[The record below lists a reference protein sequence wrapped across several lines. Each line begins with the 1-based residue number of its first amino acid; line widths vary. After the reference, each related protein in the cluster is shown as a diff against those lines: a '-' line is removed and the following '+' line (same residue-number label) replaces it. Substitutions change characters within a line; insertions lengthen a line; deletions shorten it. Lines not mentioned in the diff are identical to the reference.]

1 MDYRL
6 KKQISTF
13 TLFILGSVTVGSMY
27 QNCSKVMVTD
37 LASEEKAMEAER
49 IALARDSETVT
60 AGLNPVPDLKMF
72 FVVDN
77 SGTMKANQL
86 NLSQSFGAMFDQTSK
101 DSLSKFKTS
110 AYLLSTA
117 QRSLLL
123 NDQTNLN
130 SIVTKQAYYNPTQP
144 LSLDVFSTS
153 YRTAQLNSGYLPG
166 DNIGYKVT
174 KTSSPLS
181 YTFNPAPVLGWSS
194 PGANLLNG
202 VITREARDVSGT
214 FEQQFKERLAVL
226 DSSRI
231 PLVSVGG
238 VYRPE
243 NYTIVDSE
251 SGLCAIARVLR
262 EPEAYLKS
270 GDLFSFIVVS
280 DEDDND
286 PEGNNCILKQT
297 RHQGDVDLY
306 NGVCERKQTAIN
318 YTTLIT
324 NETPAKCRINGKAGY
339 LVRFSYPDQLI
350 TTLVSYR
357 TLDKEALYKTP
368 KTDIKYYY
376 KVPQYTL
383 QQTQVTYFTKNC
395 VNIVSDGLVIGQNCQ
410 YSASATTSGWL
421 TGDHSSASAC
431 YSLALTQNSK
441 ATNDAGK
448 QPVCKTQA
456 NVVSSCDTAN
466 ANCSMTNIISST
478 QKTVTVMGALTQAQ
492 ATTRAQTFADYWSDS
507 AVSVVSGFYPE
518 TTTPC
523 TTEQTA
529 AGCVMSSPRVYGS
542 ASKEASGNQTTD
554 GCLTYAKSQAG
565 NAVSSLS
572 DVTRCELKTTATTKI
587 VAANVP
593 FSLTKSVDGGATL
606 DSTAA
611 NCGAI
616 YNIAFTEA
624 KKVSS
629 ALPSQAT
636 CQITG
641 TYAFSQR
648 EETLTSECS
657 SQAANYCSPLSY
669 RSCTASLVAATSTTT
684 PSAQKT
690 HAVVS
695 EELTCQTLCKNSQ
708 TDACGALT
716 AATENMTIESYIKS
730 VYGSTA
736 TCAVATQT
744 VANSQVNVTAVSAS
758 QEATICKPVANG
770 TGGMIPTYYRRTSNA
785 YRLESDVIEHV
796 AGSVVDSTGK
806 AKPAKSLVQYIQ
818 DRSKELSKIN
828 PIFAALV
835 RTSSDPLG
843 DGGSVGK
850 AYEELVQKTEGTLNS
865 ALSNDYSPAL
875 QSLGKVIKNALERS
889 FVLQKMRPDQVIFRV
904 HRIAKD
910 TNTSEVLDSSL
921 WKQSGVTIT
930 LHESLEFKDGD
941 QFRIEFQN
949 NVQK

>member
-13 TLFILGSVTVGSMY
+13 TLLILGSVTIGSLY

-86 NLSQSFGAMFDQTSK
+86 NLSQSFGTMFDQASN

-123 NDQTNLN
+123 NDQANLN

-144 LSLDVFSTS
+144 LSLEVFNTY
-153 YRTAQLNSGYLPG
+153 YRTPEENSGYLPG

-181 YTFNPAPVLGWSS
+181 YTFSPAPVLGWTS
-194 PGANLLNG
+194 PTANLLSG
-202 VITREARDVSGT
+202 VITREARDASGN

-231 PLVSVGG
+231 PLVNVGG
-238 VYRPE
+238 AYRPE

-262 EPEAYLKS
+262 EPDAYLKS

-297 RHQGDVDLY
+297 RHQGDIDLY
-306 NGVCERKQTAIN
+306 DGVCERKQTSIK
-318 YTTLIT
+318 YTTQLVS
-324 NETPAKCRINGKAGY
+324 ETPAKCRINGKAGY
-339 LVRFSYPDQLI
+339 SVKFSYSENVLK
-350 TTLVSYR
+350 TLVTYKS
-357 TLDKEALYKTP
+357 LSKEALYKTP
-368 KTDIKYYY
+368 KTEIKYYY
-376 KVPQYTL
+376 SVPQYTL
-383 QQTQVTYFTKNC
+383 KQTQVTYYTKNC

-410 YSASATTSGWL
+410 YSANAITSGWL
-421 TGDHSSASAC
+421 TGDHSSPSAC
-431 YSLALTQNSK
+431 YSLALSQNSK
-441 ATNDAGK
+441 ATNDSGK
-448 QPVCKTQA
+448 QPTCKTQA
-456 NVVSSCDTAN
+456 NVVSSCDTSN
-466 ANCSMTNIISST
+466 SNCTVSNIISSG
-478 QKTVTVMGALTQAQ
+478 QKSVTVMGSLNQTQ
-492 ATTRAQTFADYWSDS
+492 ATTRAQTFSDYWPNST
-507 AVSVVSGFYPE
+507 VTIINGFYPE
-518 TTTPC
+518 TSTPC
-523 TTEQTA
+523 SAEQTA

-542 ASKEASGNQTTD
+542 TTKEVNGDQTSG
-554 GCLTYAKSQAG
+554 GCLALAQSQAG
-565 NAVSSLS
+565 NAVSSLA
-572 DVTRCELKTTATTKI
+572 DITQCQLKNTTVIKTVNTNI
-587 VAANVP
+587 P
-593 FSLTKSVDGGATL
+593 FSLTQTVDGGVTLAT
-606 DSTAA
+606 TTA
-611 NCGAI
+611 NCGSI
-616 YNIAFTEA
+616 RTIAFNEA

-629 ALPSQAT
+629 ALPSDST
-636 CQITG
+636 CQITSV
-641 TYAFSQR
+641 YSFSQR
-648 EETLTSECS
+648 EENLTSECS
-657 SQAANYCSPLSY
+657 AQAATYCASTSH
-669 RSCTASLVAATSTTT
+669 RSCAGTLVAATTTT
-684 PSAQKT
+684 TTSSQNL
-690 HAVVS
+690 HALVN

-708 TDACGALT
+708 TSACGNAN
-716 AATENMTIESYIKS
+716 EVQNMTIENYLKS

-736 TCAVATQT
+736 ACAVTTQT
-744 VANSQVNVTAVSAS
+744 VANSQINVTAVPAS

-796 AGSVVDSTGK
+796 AGSIIDSSGK
-806 AKPAKSLVQYIQ
+806 AKPAKNLTQYIQ
-818 DRSKELSKIN
+818 DRSRELSQIN

-850 AYEELVQKTEGTLNS
+850 AYEELVQKTDGTLSS

-875 QSLGKVIKNALERS
+875 QNLGKVIKNALERS